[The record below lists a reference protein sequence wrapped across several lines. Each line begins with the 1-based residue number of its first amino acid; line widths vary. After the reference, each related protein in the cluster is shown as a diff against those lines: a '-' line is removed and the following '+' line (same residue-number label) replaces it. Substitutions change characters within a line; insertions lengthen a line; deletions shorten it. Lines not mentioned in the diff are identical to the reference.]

1 MKSLKKIF
9 TLFALF
15 AMVACLS
22 ISSFALEP
30 DEYLTEEGQD
40 GMEEVPSEPDMA
52 MSEADMEADTI
63 LEKAIPEISPEAGIV
78 DPVEPADIYPACD
91 HNYITSPVGSP
102 REVYDSSSGMFG
114 HAQDYIHRCT
124 KCGEYYYTTE
134 YTWHS

>member
-30 DEYLTEEGQD
+30 DTA
-40 GMEEVPSEPDMA
+40 MEEVSSEPDMA

-78 DPVEPADIYPACD
+78 DPVEPADVYPACD
-91 HNYITSPVGSP
+91 HNYITSSCWQ
-102 REVYDSSSGMFG
+102 SSRGVRFFKRNVWPCAGLHPSL
-114 HAQDYIHRCT
+114 H
-124 KCGEYYYTTE
+124 
-134 YTWHS
+134 

>member
-30 DEYLTEEGQD
+30 DTA
-40 GMEEVPSEPDMA
+40 MEEVSSEPDMA

-78 DPVEPADIYPACD
+78 DPVEPADVYPACD
-91 HNYITSPVGSP
+91 HNYITSPVGSLQAECLAM
-102 REVYDSSSGMFG
+102 R
-114 HAQDYIHRCT
+114 R
-124 KCGEYYYTTE
+124 TTSIVALSAVNI
-134 YTWHS
+134 TTQPNTHGIAKSICKSR

>member
-30 DEYLTEEGQD
+30 DTA
-40 GMEEVPSEPDMA
+40 MEEVSSEPDMA

-78 DPVEPADIYPACD
+78 DPVEPADVYPACD
-91 HNYITSPVGSP
+91 QNYITSPVGSP

-114 HAQDYIHRCT
+114 HAQDYIHRFT
-124 KCGEYYYTTE
+124 KCGEYNYTTE
-134 YTWHS
+134 YTLHI